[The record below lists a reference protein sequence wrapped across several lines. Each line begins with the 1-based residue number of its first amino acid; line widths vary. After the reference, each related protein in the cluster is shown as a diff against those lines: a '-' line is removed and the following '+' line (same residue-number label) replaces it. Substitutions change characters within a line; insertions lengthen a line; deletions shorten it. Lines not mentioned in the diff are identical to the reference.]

1 VNGFVTYLPPNSPL
15 PDATA
20 HGQGWLSARSSFSG
34 GVNAALADGSV
45 RFVRD
50 SISITTWR
58 ALATRAGGEVISG
71 DY

>member
-1 VNGFVTYLPPNSPL
+1 VTFNTFLRPNDPN

-20 HGQGWLSARSSFSG
+20 HSNGWFAARSLFAG
-34 GVNAALADGSV
+34 GVNVALTDGSV

-50 SISITTWR
+50 SIALATWR
-58 ALATRAGGEVISG
+58 ALSTRAGGEVIG